1 MELNGWE
8 EPEIIEEPVLISNSS
23 VFFDDI
29 NEPTESRRDIKTMR
43 VLDSSLVRVSDEH
56 N

>member
-8 EPEIIEEPVLISNSS
+8 KPEIIEEPVLISNSS
-23 VFFDDI
+23 VFYDDI
-29 NEPTESRRDIKTMR
+29 NEPTESHRDIKTMR
-43 VLDSSLVRVSDEH
+43 VLDSSRVEVSDEH

>member
-1 MELNGWE
+1 MELTGWE
-8 EPEIIEEPVLISNSS
+8 EPEIIEEPVLVSNSS

-29 NEPTESRRDIKTMR
+29 NEPTESHRDVKNMR
-43 VLDSSLVRVSDEH
+43 VLDSSQVEVTDEH

>member
-29 NEPTESRRDIKTMR
+29 KDPTKSHRDVKNMR
-43 VLDSSLVRVSDEH
+43 VLDSSRVKVTDGH

>member
-1 MELNGWE
+1 MELTGWE

-29 NEPTESRRDIKTMR
+29 NDPTESHRDIKNMR
-43 VLDSSLVRVSDEH
+43 VLDSSRVEVPDEH
-56 N
+56 S

>member
-1 MELNGWE
+1 MELTGWE

-29 NEPTESRRDIKTMR
+29 KDPTESHRDIKNMR
-43 VLDSSLVRVSDEH
+43 VLDSSRVGVPDEH
-56 N
+56 S